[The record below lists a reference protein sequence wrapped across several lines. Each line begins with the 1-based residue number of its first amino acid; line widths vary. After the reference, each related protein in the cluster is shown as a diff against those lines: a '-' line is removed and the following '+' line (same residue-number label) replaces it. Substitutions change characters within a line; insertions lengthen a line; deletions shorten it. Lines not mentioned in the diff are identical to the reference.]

1 MRKVGLYTEWGIC
14 MGCNACQ
21 IACKDAHDLPLGVN
35 LLKVRCRET
44 RENGQITVCFQ
55 PEACRQCRNAPCV
68 RACLAGALFF
78 RADGTVGYQ
87 RELCS
92 GCGRC
97 GNACPFG
104 QIYPARPQPGIYR
117 CDGCY
122 ERRQRGEEP
131 VCVLACPV
139 NCLRF
144 AARDQREEV
153 CP

>member
-1 MRKVGLYTEWGIC
+1 M
-14 MGCNACQ
+14 
-21 IACKDAHDLPLGVN
+21 
-35 LLKVRCRET
+35 
-44 RENGQITVCFQ
+44 
-55 PEACRQCRNAPCV
+55 
-68 RACLAGALFF
+68 
-78 RADGTVGYQ
+78 
-87 RELCS
+87 
-92 GCGRC
+92 
-97 GNACPFG
+97 
-104 QIYPARPQPGIYR
+104 YR

>member
-1 MRKVGLYTEWGIC
+1 MDKLRCVFSRRPAV
-14 MGCNACQ
+14 NA
-21 IACKDAHDLPLGVN
+21 
-35 LLKVRCRET
+35 ET
-44 RENGQITVCFQ
+44 
-55 PEACRQCRNAPCV
+55 PPAPGPV
-68 RACLAGALFF
+68 WRARFFF
-78 RADGTVGYQ
+78 RADGTVGYR

-92 GCGRC
+92 GCGSC